1 MKDNTV
7 TFRITSEEKEAL
19 RRLAMKESV
28 SVSKLVYGIIKQY
41 LMEAA
46 E

>member
-7 TFRITSEEKEAL
+7 TFRITSEEKETL
-19 RRLAMKESV
+19 RRLAMKENV
-28 SVSKLVYGIIKQY
+28 SVSKLVYVIIKQY

-46 E
+46 A

>member
-28 SVSKLVYGIIKQY
+28 SVSKLVYRIIKQY

-46 E
+46 A